1 MDDFETIIASTFTDQ
16 ELVDTINAAVAG
28 ATDDVL
34 AAMPADAWR

>member
-1 MDDFETIIASTFTDQ
+1 MDEFEIIMANNFSDI
-16 ELVDTINAAVAG
+16 ELTDTINAAVAG